1 MNLSKLTSR
10 LSRVRHINVTI
21 CLKYAIIC
29 HITESIYIMLSHT
42 LTKHDTHTHTT
53 TLKEARHGKTQVR
66 IARHAE
72 LTVCQSFASLFRFKA
87 CWKTIISSEWLRYHS
102 TISFRFLFWL
112 PDLRSREGK
121 LNLETAAVQT
131 WCAETTD
138 RGNQRSRLWCW
149 VGAEWWHSTLQA
161 LRFRSMFTSVLTFID
176 LESREQSVTS

>member
-1 MNLSKLTSR
+1 MPYLCHWINLY
-10 LSRVRHINVTI
+10 H
-21 CLKYAIIC
+21 AIP
-29 HITESIYIMLSHT
+29 HSYETWH
-42 LTKHDTHTHTT
+42 THTHIHTHT
-53 TLKEARHGKTQVR
+53 HYDPKRGKTWQDWQDSST
-66 IARHAE
+66 HW
-72 LTVCQSFASLFRFKA
+72 KA
-87 CWKTIISSEWLRYHS
+87 CRIDCLQPFCIPLPVQGLLEWLRYHS
-102 TISFRFLFWL
+102 TISFRFLFGL

-176 LESREQSVTS
+176 LESSQSWAKKGKEHTYPNKVARN

>member
-1 MNLSKLTSR
+1 MPYLCHWINLY
-10 LSRVRHINVTI
+10 H
-21 CLKYAIIC
+21 AIP
-29 HITESIYIMLSHT
+29 HSYETWH
-42 LTKHDTHTHTT
+42 THTHYDP
-53 TLKEARHGKTQVR
+53 KRGKTWQDSST
-66 IARHAE
+66 H
-72 LTVCQSFASLFRFKA
+72 CKA
-87 CWKTIISSEWLRYHS
+87 CRIDCLQQFCIPLPVQGLLEWLRYHS